1 MFLNIPYIEWLGYS
15 ASVIVAV
22 SLLMSSIIKLRWLN
36 LLGALMISAYG
47 FMLGSLP
54 VGGLNLAIAFI
65 DIYYLY
71 AIYTEKEYF
80 KVLEIK
86 KDDRY
91 LKYFLDYYKKDIK
104 VFFPEFNFSCCEQD
118 DTVSFYILRNMITAG
133 VFIGKKCDDGSLMV
147 QMDFAIPEY
156 RDFKIGYYIY
166 IENEKC
172 FAHSG
177 YNKFSALTTNLKHET
192 YLKKMGFSPKAE
204 IDGKMLYTK
213 PIRPNDVFG
222 S

>member
-15 ASVIVAV
+15 ASVIIAV

-65 DIYYLY
+65 DIYYLH

-91 LKYFLDYYKKDIK
+91 LKYFLEHYKKDIK
-104 VFFPEFNFSCCEQD
+104 TFFPEFNFNCCEHE

-133 VFIGKKCDDGSLMV
+133 VFIGKKCEDGSLMV

-166 IENEKC
+166 IENEKY

-177 YNKFSALTTNLKHET
+177 YNKFSALTANPKHET
-192 YLKKMGFSPKAE
+192 YLKKMGFSPRAE
-204 IDGKMLYTK
+204 IDGKMLYAK

-222 S
+222 A